1 MSIKTIQI
9 CVLLTLSGCS
19 MMPDVVYRDVAR
31 PILVCPAPPKIK
43 LPVLYS
49 TMLTDADSENY
60 GKVAQYYN
68 ITIRQLLDH
77 IKKHELI
84 LQRYNK
90 TSESYI
96 EMNAEFELM
105 YKHQRIEDEIDR
117 D

>member
-1 MSIKTIQI
+1 MNIKILLI
-9 CVLLTLSGCS
+9 CITLLTVGCS
-19 MMPDVVYRDVAR
+19 FTPEVKYRDVAR
-31 PILVCPAPPKIK
+31 PILVCPAPPKMK
-43 LPVLYS
+43 APDLYIYR
-49 TMLTDADSENY
+49 LNDTDRENY

-68 ITIRQLLDH
+68 ISIRQLLDH
-77 IKKHELI
+77 IRKHQII
-84 LQRYNK
+84 LERYDK